1 MDLTPHAS
9 GTNEKELNPA
19 QEEAHSTSDQASLAT
34 KPTDNDADRRKFF
47 QSLLQDKNTP
57 AVGELLSSG
66 IPEKRESNR
75 SSPVNGEENMID
87 SDFKNAAEKGELK
100 NGTVTSTVEKEQA
113 EKSEHSEDRPSQL
126 GESLSVTGVNTEL
139 RGAQIADEKMDQD
152 VELPEMGHTN
162 ERASSDNEPE
172 KFNSAESHLNENTAT
187 ESVEDTATLSPVERE
202 DVNLNKEVNKAHPL
216 GEESQV
222 LPPGEAEGSA
232 DEFLSYDESKSPI
245 TSGRG
250 PKYFAQASNE
260 NCAKS
265 SEGQD
270 LLNEKDKPRDVDN
283 CLSIAVKSSFIGA
296 AETIEDENKN
306 EEPDNAT
313 KNVNSESMNDEEK
326 QNGPL
331 RSEENNLPQDNVKA
345 TSYANPHQPG
355 STGTPLEPIAES
367 SPGSTPPTS
376 PATGGGGS
384 NDQKL
389 AYKAYVN
396 IPEYLWSP
404 VHQRL
409 LGDLLFAIESDIQ
422 VWRR

>member
-1 MDLTPHAS
+1 MDLTPRAA
-9 GTNEKELNPA
+9 GTNEKELNAA
-19 QEEAHSTSDQASLAT
+19 QEGAHSASDQASLAT
-34 KPTDNDADRRKFF
+34 KSTHNDADRRKFF

-57 AVGELLSSG
+57 AAGELLSSG

-100 NGTVTSTVEKEQA
+100 NGISTVQKEQE

-126 GESLSVTGVNTEL
+126 GESLCVTGVNTEL

-152 VELPEMGHTN
+152 VELPEMGSAN
-162 ERASSDNEPE
+162 EKASSDNEPE
-172 KFNSAESHLNENTAT
+172 KSNLAESHLNENSAT
-187 ESVEDTATLSPVERE
+187 ESVEDTATLSPLEGE
-202 DVNLNKEVNKAHPL
+202 EVNLNKEVNKAHPL
-216 GEESQV
+216 EEESQV
-222 LPPGEAEGSA
+222 LPPVEAEGSA

-250 PKYFAQASNE
+250 PIYLAQTSNE

-283 CLSIAVKSSFIGA
+283 CLSIAVKSSYIGA
-296 AETIEDENKN
+296 AETIEDENKT
-306 EEPDNAT
+306 EEPDDAAE
-313 KNVNSESMNDEEK
+313 NVNSESINDEEN

-331 RSEENNLPQDNVKA
+331 RSEENNIPQNNVKA
-345 TSYANPHQPG
+345 TSNANPHQSG
-355 STGTPLEPIAES
+355 LTETPLEPVAES
-367 SPGSTPPTS
+367 SPGSPPPTS
-376 PATGGGGS
+376 PATGSAGS